1 MGKELA
7 EIGAVKIADDVLARI
22 AALAA
27 LEVDGVSAMAGNYTS
42 DVLEKVSRK
51 NLAKGA
57 KVVVGQTQVKVDLAL
72 MMSYGYNIPA
82 TCQQAQTQIFQS
94 ERRMM
99 NRSLLREQVFKLLFR
114 VEFNPMEEM
123 PEQEELFTSTSDDD
137 FSKQD
142 ADYIREKYEK
152 IAEKL
157 DDIDKAINEK
167 TKGWDTERM
176 AKVELTIIRLAVYE
190 IKHDES
196 VPTGVAINEAVELAK
211 KFGQDGSPAFVNGVL
226 AKFAE

>member
-1 MGKELA
+1 
-7 EIGAVKIADDVLARI
+7 
-22 AALAA
+22 
-27 LEVDGVSAMAGNYTS
+27 
-42 DVLEKVSRK
+42 
-51 NLAKGA
+51 
-57 KVVVGQTQVKVDLAL
+57 
-72 MMSYGYNIPA
+72 
-82 TCQQAQTQIFQS
+82 
-94 ERRMM
+94 M

-152 IAEKL
+152 IADKL